1 MIANYH
7 THTFRCGHA
16 VGHERDYI
24 EQALKS
30 GLGILGFS
38 DHTPQ
43 DYFDCDSWQSRIR
56 MKPEELPEYAA
67 SLHSLAGEYRDRL
80 QILAGV
86 EAEYYP
92 KYFPR
97 LLTMLRGSGIQYM
110 ILGQHFIGN
119 EIDEPY
125 CGRPTDDVSILERY
139 VSQTCEALDTG
150 LFSCFAHPD
159 LIRFVGAPAIYER
172 QIRRL
177 CRKARETDTPLEI
190 NLLGIRENR
199 QYPDERFWKIAA
211 EEGNTVILGCD
222 AHHPR
227 ELSSKRI
234 EGKALRLAKAF
245 GLTPL
250 QTLPIRDLGAS
261 F

>member
-16 VGHERDYI
+16 VGHEKEYV
-24 EQALKS
+24 EQALKA
-30 GLGILGFS
+30 GLAILGFS

-43 DYFDCDSWQSRIR
+43 DYYDHDSWRSPIR
-56 MKPEELPEYAA
+56 MLPTELPEYTA
-67 SLHSLAGEYRDRL
+67 SLRSLAGEYRDRL

-92 KYFPR
+92 RYFPR
-97 LLTMLRGSGIQYM
+97 LLQMLRDNGIQYM

-125 CGRPTDDVSILERY
+125 CGRPTEDVSILERY
-139 VSQTCEALDTG
+139 VSQTCEAMDTG

-159 LIRFVGAPAIYER
+159 LIRFVGNAAAYER

-177 CRKARETDTPLEI
+177 CRKARETNTPLEI
-190 NLLGIRENR
+190 NLLGIREKR
-199 QYPDERFWKIAA
+199 HYPDDRFWRIAA
-211 EEGNTVILGCD
+211 EEGNAVILGCD
-222 AHHPR
+222 AHHPK
-227 ELSSKRI
+227 ELSSKRA
-234 EGKALRLAKAF
+234 EEKALRLAAVY

-250 QTLPIRDLGAS
+250 QTLPIRELSALS
-261 F
+261 